1 MHISYLAATID
12 GAVCAVMGIV
22 GDLMAS
28 VVKRQRGIKDFGH
41 IMPGHGGVMD
51 RFDSFLFVAPTLYL
65 ILQVLPIVTTLA

>member
-1 MHISYLAATID
+1 
-12 GAVCAVMGIV
+12 MGII

-65 ILQVLPIVTTLA
+65 ILQVLPIFTTIS